1 MSCIIYKFYIES
13 VLFYNVF
20 TYILFIYF
28 IHFFTILRMY
38 VLLRTDP
45 LRYLE
50 AITISHDSRICR
62 AIQSRL
68 IRGKTFDIWQALLDI
83 LKK

>member
-1 MSCIIYKFYIES
+1 M
-13 VLFYNVF
+13 LFV
-20 TYILFIYF
+20 YF
-28 IHFFTILRMY
+28 IHFSQFRKYIFF
-38 VLLRTDP
+38 RTQICP

-50 AITISHDSRICR
+50 AITILRDSRICR